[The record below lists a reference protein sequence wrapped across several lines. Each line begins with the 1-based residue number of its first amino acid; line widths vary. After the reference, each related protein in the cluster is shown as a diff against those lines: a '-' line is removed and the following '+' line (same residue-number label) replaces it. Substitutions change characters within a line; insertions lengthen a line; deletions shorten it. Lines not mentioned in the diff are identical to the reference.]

1 MTGRHPF
8 AGLFQ
13 YFGIKR
19 VHAAFFQKRSRG
31 GQGLYPVSILID
43 FTSVEIEFNLMDP
56 LFILALAILGC
67 VTGFAAGLLGIGG
80 GMLLVPFLT
89 LLLTWQGLPLELI
102 VHAAIAHNTRGA
114 VRWDLVA
121 ALTPGIVVG
130 GLIAGGAIFSFLK
143 TGWLALFFA
152 VFVGYSAFQMLR
164 DKKPKPS
171 RHMPGK
177 VGTVGAGGPIGFVSG
192 LVGAG
197 GGFISVPFMLWCN
210 IPLHQAVG
218 TSAALGFP
226 IALANTIGYVWSGWH
241 KEGLPFEMFGYIYW
255 PALIILAMCSVVLA
269 PVGARAAHNLPV
281 KTLKR
286 IFAYLLFGLTAYMA
300 YKAYDS
306 FFG

>member
-1 MTGRHPF
+1 MG
-8 AGLFQ
+8 
-13 YFGIKR
+13 
-19 VHAAFFQKRSRG
+19 RG
-31 GQGLYPVSILID
+31 GQGLYSISILSD

-102 VHAAIAHNTRGA
+102 VHAAIATSMASILFTSVSSVRAHNKRGA

-143 TGWLALFFA
+143 KGWLALFFA

-171 RHMPGK
+171 RQMPGK
-177 VGTVGAGGPIGFVSG
+177 VGTVGAGGTIGFVSG

-210 IPLHQAVG
+210 VPLHQAVG

-255 PALIILAMCSVVLA
+255 PALIILAVCSVVLA